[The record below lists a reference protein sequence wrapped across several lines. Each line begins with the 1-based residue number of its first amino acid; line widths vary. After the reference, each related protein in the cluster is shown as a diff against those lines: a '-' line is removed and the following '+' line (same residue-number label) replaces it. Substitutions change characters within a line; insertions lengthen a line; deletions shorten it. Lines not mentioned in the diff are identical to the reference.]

1 MDIDVLWEKYAR
13 KKDYNI
19 REELILHYLY
29 LVKFTAGRLYI
40 NYKNTVEYDD
50 LMSYGI
56 FGLIDAIEKYD
67 LSRGVKFDTYAQIRI
82 RGAIIDYL
90 REIDWIPRSVRQ
102 KAKEIENAYIEV
114 ENEKGESATDD
125 EVAAKLGITLSDFHK
140 KIQSISS
147 YSIISLDEY
156 LDQNREININSEN
169 LTIGLDS
176 KIEKEE
182 FKRILADIINE
193 LPEKEKK
200 IITLYYFEELTY
212 KEIGTILQISESRVS
227 QLHTKAIIKL
237 KSRLKNLFE

>member
-1 MDIDVLWEKYAR
+1 MDINVLWEKYSR
-13 KKDYNI
+13 EKEQNI
-19 REELILHYLY
+19 RQELILHYLY
-29 LVKFTAGRLYI
+29 LVKYTAGRLFI
-40 NYKNTVEYDD
+40 NYKNNVEYDD
-50 LMSYGI
+50 LVSYGI
-56 FGLIDAIEKYD
+56 FGLIDAIDKYD
-67 LSRGVKFDTYAQIRI
+67 YSRGIKFDTYAQIRI

>member
-1 MDIDVLWEKYAR
+1 MDIDALWEKYAK
-13 KKDYNI
+13 KKDPKI

-29 LVKFTAGRLYI
+29 LVKFAAGRLYI
-40 NYKNTVEYDD
+40 NYKNAVEYDD

-67 LSRGVKFDTYAQIRI
+67 FSRGVKFDTYAQIRI

-90 REIDWIPRSVRQ
+90 REIDWIPRSIRQ

-114 ENEKGESATDD
+114 ENEKGASATDE

-140 KIQSISS
+140 KIHSISS
-147 YSIISLDEY
+147 YAIVSLDEY
-156 LDQNREININSEN
+156 LDQNREINLDTEDLIISPEN
-169 LTIGLDS
+169 R
-176 KIEKEE
+176 IENEE

-193 LPEKEKK
+193 LPEKEKR

-212 KEIGTILQISESRVS
+212 KEIGLILQISESRVS

-237 KSRLKNLFE
+237 KNNLKVIFE